1 MYGGPQ
7 VQAQTN
13 EYQVLPPIQAG
24 PPIQVMPQAQVTY
37 AQPQDGVVNAQPGPA
52 SYEGPQVDSALRQEE
67 HRKTREIQ
75 TVSAESDELELSGDA
90 PPASNAA
97 LSFPAFAYRVPKATR
112 ILGFARYSPDMP
124 DEEVQAVVS
133 GMVAHST
140 S

>member
-1 MYGGPQ
+1 M
-7 VQAQTN
+7 
-13 EYQVLPPIQAG
+13 PPIQAG

-37 AQPQDGVVNAQPGPA
+37 AQPQDGVVKAQPGA
-52 SYEGPQVDSALRQEE
+52 SHEGSQVDSALRQEE
-67 HRKTREIQ
+67 HCKTREIQ
-75 TVSAESDELELSGDA
+75 TVSAEPDELELGGDA
-90 PPASNAA
+90 PPASHAA